1 MDRKTIA
8 IIGVVAA
15 IIVVVAAFLVL
26 GNEGDDTGSDVLADS
41 YPTNLMI
48 MGNANMD
55 DYLDQKD
62 VTYIQNL
69 VSKGDVD
76 YSKYYMAD
84 ANGDGKITSD
94 DVDYL
99 KKMLAEDWD
108 EIKYVYYL
116 NADFKMAKFDMSV
129 DDRMVI
135 TLICPPLDNLLIL
148 NPDLLYGTDMRPDT
162 GKYKPQYEG
171 LFNKMKEDGRK
182 LVNVGIAATPTLES
196 ISQASKD
203 NGGHMIVLCGD
214 HSYGPNMESA
224 LAGTGVQVL
233 RLPTWEYGGTMPGL
247 LTLAY
252 ILDVEDSDGV
262 SEMQRAYDFKE
273 WYDDIEDH
281 VRQAVSKVP
290 ESQRPDVST
299 VYAYTDPL
307 QILGTYTGEYNNSIK
322 LGIGDVTKE
331 YMHGAATGG
340 HGNAIDNEVISQLVK
355 NYGLDIL
362 VGLVGTPFQIEDN
375 NTQGS
380 AGVDQASYEGM
391 KRFYDK
397 WMSSIGPALGGDD
410 GADFFI
416 TGYSFLSGAS
426 EPLGQLILGYY
437 FYSDVVSDFSID
449 YLKQK
454 VDEYCQWI
462 GIYDI
467 DGDGES
473 TAYDADGNPY
483 EWCFDCMNLLYAGED
498 SDKNIMNRVDSV

>member
-1 MDRKTIA
+1 MERKTIA
-8 IIGVVAA
+8 VVGVVAA
-15 IIVVVAAFLVL
+15 IIVVAAAFMILR
-26 GNEGDDTGSDVLADS
+26 DDGGSGSGSDVLADS

-48 MGNANMD
+48 MGNANLD
-55 DYLDQKD
+55 DYLDNRD

-69 VSKGDVD
+69 LSKGDVD

-99 KKMLAEDWD
+99 EKMLEGKWD
-108 EIKYVYYL
+108 EIKYVHYL

-135 TLICPPLDNLLIL
+135 TLICPPLDNVLIL
-148 NPDLLYGTDMRPDT
+148 NPELLYGTDMRPDT

-171 LFNKMKEDGRK
+171 LLSHIEEVGGRD
-182 LVNVGIAATPTLES
+182 LVNVGIAATPTLET
-196 ISQASKD
+196 IAQASKD

-214 HSYGPNMESA
+214 HSYGPNMESS
-224 LAGTGVQVL
+224 LAGSGVQVL

-247 LTLAY
+247 LTLAF
-252 ILDVEDSDGV
+252 ILDVDDSDGV
-262 SEMQRAYDFKE
+262 SEMQRAYEFKA
-273 WYDDIEDH
+273 WYDDIEGH
-281 VRQAVSKVP
+281 VRQAVSQIP
-290 ESQRPDVST
+290 EGEHPNVST

-307 QILGTYTGEYNNSIK
+307 QILGTYTGEYNNSLK
-322 LGIGDVTKE
+322 LGIGDVTQK

-355 NYGLDIL
+355 NYDLDIL
-362 VGLVGTPFQIEDN
+362 VGLVGAPFQIEDN
-375 NTQGS
+375 GTQGS
-380 AGVDQASYEGM
+380 SGVDQASYEGM
-391 KRFYDK
+391 KNVYDK
-397 WMSSIGPALGGDD
+397 WMSTIGPALGGEN

-437 FYSDVVSDFSID
+437 FYGDKVSDFNID

-454 VDEYCQWI
+454 VNEYCQWI

-473 TAYDADGNPY
+473 TPYDADGRPY

-498 SDKNIMNRVDSV
+498 SDKNIMNRV

>member
-1 MDRKTIA
+1 MDKKMIA
-8 IIGVVAA
+8 VVGVIAVVIVAA
-15 IIVVVAAFLVL
+15 AAFVVL
-26 GNEGDDTGSDVLADS
+26 KDDGGSGSDKLADS

-48 MGNANMD
+48 MGNANLD

-69 VSKGDVD
+69 LSKGDVD

-84 ANGDGKITSD
+84 ANGDGKITED
-94 DVDYL
+94 DVTYL
-99 KKMLAEDWD
+99 KKMLAEEWD

-116 NADFKMAKFDMSV
+116 NANLKMAKFDMSV
-129 DDRMVI
+129 DDRMLI
-135 TLICPPLDNLLIL
+135 TLICPPLDNVLIL

-171 LFNKMKEDGRK
+171 LLAQLEKDNGRE
-182 LVNVGIAATPTLES
+182 LVNVGIAATPTLEL

-214 HSYGPNMESA
+214 DSYGPNMEES
-224 LAGTGVQVL
+224 LAGSGVQVL

-252 ILDVEDSDGV
+252 ILDVDDSDGV
-262 SEMQRAYDFKE
+262 KEMERAYEFQA
-273 WYDDIEDH
+273 WYDDIENH
-281 VRQAVSKVP
+281 VKQAVAKVP
-290 ESQRPDVST
+290 ESERPNVST

-307 QILGTYTGEYNNSIK
+307 QILGTYTGEYNNSLK

-355 NYGLDIL
+355 NYDLDIL

-375 NTQGS
+375 DAKGS
-380 AGVDQASYEGM
+380 SGVDQASYNGM
-391 KRFYDK
+391 KNLYDK
-397 WMSSIGPALGGDD
+397 WMAIIGPALGGDN
-410 GADFFI
+410 GADFFLS
-416 TGYSFLSGAS
+416 GYSFLSGAS
-426 EPLGQLILGYY
+426 EPLGQIILGYY
-437 FYSDVVSDFSID
+437 FYSDVISDFNLD
-449 YLKQK
+449 YLEQK
-454 VDEYCQWI
+454 VNEYCQWL

-467 DGDGES
+467 DGDGVS
-473 TAYDADGNPY
+473 TQYGEDGRPY

-498 SDKNIMNRVDSV
+498 NPKNIMNRLN